1 MPDNGGRKGYGNV
14 GTPNGDS
21 LHKSQ
26 EIRSVMLSWI
36 HKPGERGLMG
46 TNERHRCLLRYTTIV
61 QLSNSNQIC
70 LRDNAAKHLQYRSFG
85 REIRWCNITYFQ
97 DLNVLERDRSIKL

>member
-1 MPDNGGRKGYGNV
+1 MPDSGGRKGYGNV

-36 HKPGERGLMG
+36 YEPGEKGL
-46 TNERHRCLLRYTTIV
+46 TPSTSCFHDAIL
-61 QLSNSNQIC
+61 
-70 LRDNAAKHLQYRSFG
+70 
-85 REIRWCNITYFQ
+85 
-97 DLNVLERDRSIKL
+97 